1 MFRNPFKTYRMSSLY
16 MLTFGGFLVLLL
28 ILLMGVSYQVT
39 SAYMSKQ
46 VSVYQQELLDEVGK
60 RIDAKMTSVEQVAL
74 SITRNEALLD
84 YLKNRQ
90 GDVYSRK
97 LAQQDLSYYLS
108 NIVYSWND
116 VLSSVQVYMN
126 APLPTVGLPAAFEEI
141 DDLPQEQWYSLVS
154 QSDHAW
160 IGEREVVVAN
170 QNKKAIG
177 FAQKIYSDT
186 NQFLGVLVLGMKPEA
201 VHDTLLNDS
210 NENRGI
216 MRVLMG
222 NGQQMITDAG
232 FAQEENVWLRQMI
245 QSYSNNPSHLSGKKV
260 GLGETYF
267 VSTSGDRNAQW
278 QVIQFTPLKG
288 ISEDSSRIAFMLGA
302 IGIAAILIA
311 FFFTLLFSRQ
321 FMKPIVTLKQ
331 GMDRFSVDK
340 LKSEM
345 PRDYTNEFGILFR
358 GYDALTERVT
368 ELYAHLEK
376 QYIKQKELDVKA
388 LQAMINPHFLY
399 NTLDQINWMA
409 IEANQPKIS
418 EVLELMGKMFRIGL
432 SNGDTI
438 VTVRE
443 ELAYIG
449 SYLQIQ
455 QIRMEPFKLDVSIEL
470 PPSLESYYM
479 PKVLLQ
485 PIVENAVMHGFHGRQ
500 SGAVHIQV
508 TEHKEGIA
516 FVIQDNGNGFR
527 SKQTEIPQHQMKM
540 GGYGI
545 RNVEERIEAL
555 FGSPYGIEVVS
566 IPGEGASVTVLIPKR
581 DKSNYYR

>member
-1 MFRNPFKTYRMSSLY
+1 MSRNPFKTYRMSSLY
-16 MLTFGGFLVLLL
+16 MLTFGGFLVLFL
-28 ILLMGVSYQVT
+28 ILLMAVSYQVT

-60 RIDAKMTSVEQVAL
+60 RIDVKMTSVEQVAL

-90 GDVYSRK
+90 SDVYNRK

-116 VLSSVQVYMN
+116 VLSSVQVYMHD
-126 APLPTVGLPAAFEEI
+126 PLPNVGLPAAFEEME
-141 DDLPQEQWYSLVS
+141 DLPQEEWYPIVS
-154 QSDHAW
+154 QSDYAW
-160 IGEREVVVAN
+160 IGEREVAAAN

-201 VHDTLLNDS
+201 VQDTLLNES
-210 NENRGI
+210 NKNRGI
-216 MRVLMG
+216 KRVLMG

-232 FAQEENVWLRQMI
+232 FAREENVWLRDMI
-245 QSYSNNPSHLSGKKV
+245 KSYYDNSSYLSGRKV
-260 GLGETYF
+260 ELGETYF
-267 VSTSGDRNAQW
+267 VTESGDENAQW

-288 ISEDSSRIAFMLGA
+288 ISEDSTRIAFMLGA

-321 FMKPIVTLKQ
+321 FMKPIMTLKQ
-331 GMDRFSVDK
+331 GMDRFSVDR

-418 EVLELMGKMFRIGL
+418 EVLELVGKMFRIGL

-455 QIRMEPFKLDVSIEL
+455 QIRMEPFKLSVSIEL
-470 PPSLESYYM
+470 PPSLETYYM

-500 SGAVHIQV
+500 NGSVHIRV
-508 TEHKEGIA
+508 LEHKEGIA

-527 SKQTEIPQHQMKM
+527 PSQTEMPQHQTKM

-555 FGSPYGIEVVS
+555 FGSPYGIEVASVF
-566 IPGEGASVTVLIPKR
+566 GEGASVTVLIPKR

>member
-1 MFRNPFKTYRMSSLY
+1 MLRNPFKTYRMSSLY
-16 MLTFGGFLVLLL
+16 MLTFGSFLVLFL

-39 SAYMSKQ
+39 TAYMSKQ

-74 SITRNEALLD
+74 SITRNEALLS
-84 YLKNRQ
+84 YLKNKQ
-90 GDVYSRK
+90 ADMYSRK
-97 LAQQDLSYYLS
+97 LAQQELGYYLS

-116 VLSSVQVYMN
+116 VLSSVHVYMHD
-126 APLPTVGLPAAFEEI
+126 PLPSVGLPAAFEEMG
-141 DDLPQEQWYSLVS
+141 DLPQEPWYALVN
-154 QSDHAW
+154 QSDYAW
-160 IGEREVVVAN
+160 IGEREVAASD
-170 QNKKAIG
+170 QNKQVIS

-186 NQFLGVLVLGMKPEA
+186 NQFIGVLVLGVKPQA
-201 VHDTLLNDS
+201 VVDSLLNES
-210 NENRGI
+210 NQSRGI
-216 MRVLMG
+216 KRVLMG
-222 NGQQMITDAG
+222 NGQQMITNAG
-232 FAQEENVWLRQMI
+232 FMEEDRSWLQDML
-245 QSYSNNPSHLSGKKV
+245 QAYYTKPSDLNGRKV
-260 GLGETYF
+260 ERGERYF
-267 VSTSGDRNAQW
+267 VTESGDRNAQW
-278 QVIQFTPLKG
+278 QVIQFTPMKG
-288 ISEDSSRIAFMLGA
+288 ISEDSSRIALMLGA
-302 IGIAAILIA
+302 IGVAAILIA
-311 FFFTLLFSRQ
+311 YGFTFLFSRQ
-321 FMKPIVTLKQ
+321 FMKPIMTLKQ
-331 GMDRFSVDK
+331 GMDRFSVDR

-368 ELYAHLEK
+368 ELYAHQEL
-376 QYIKQKELDVKA
+376 QFIKQKELDVKA

-418 EVLELMGKMFRIGL
+418 EVLELVGKMFRIGL

-455 QIRMEPFKLDVSIEL
+455 QIRMEPFKLDVAIEV
-470 PPSLESYYM
+470 PPELESYAM

-485 PIVENAVMHGFHGRQ
+485 PIVENAVMHGFHGRE
-500 SGAVHIQV
+500 SGAVHIRV
-508 TEHKEGIA
+508 VEHKEGIA
-516 FVIQDNGNGFR
+516 FVVQDNGNGFQP
-527 SKQTEIPQHQMKM
+527 KQDHWPQHQKTI

-555 FGSPYGIEVVS
+555 FGVPYGIQVASE
-566 IPGEGASVTVLIPKR
+566 PGEGAAVTVLIPKR
-581 DKSNYYR
+581 DRTSYYR

>member
-1 MFRNPFKTYRMSSLY
+1 MLRNPFKTYRMGSLY
-16 MLTFGGFLVLLL
+16 MLTFGGFLVLFLV
-28 ILLMGVSYQVT
+28 LLMAVSYQVT
-39 SAYMSKQ
+39 AAYMSKQ

-74 SITRNEALLD
+74 SITRNEALLN
-84 YLKNRQ
+84 YLRNKQ
-90 GDVYSRK
+90 ADVYSRK
-97 LAQQDLSYYLS
+97 LGQQELGYYLS

-116 VLSSVQVYMN
+116 VLSSVHVYMHD
-126 APLPTVGLPAAFEEI
+126 PLPMIGLPAGFEEM
-141 DDLPQEQWYSLVS
+141 DDLPKEPWYSLVS
-154 QSDHAW
+154 QSDYAW
-160 IGEREVVVAN
+160 IGEREVAAGG
-170 QNKKAIG
+170 QNKQAIS

-186 NQFLGVLVLGMKPEA
+186 NQFLGVLVLDVKPEA
-201 VHDTLLNDS
+201 VRDTLLNES
-210 NENRGI
+210 NKNRGI
-216 MRVLMG
+216 KRVLLG
-222 NGQQMITDAG
+222 NGHQMMTDAG
-232 FAQEENVWLRQMI
+232 FDQEENVWLQDML
-245 QSYSNNPSHLSGKKV
+245 QAEFAHPSYLNGRKV
-260 GLGETYF
+260 ELGEPYF
-267 VSTSGDRNAQW
+267 VTESGDRNAQW
-278 QVIQFTPLKG
+278 QVIQFTPMKD
-288 ISEDSSRIAFMLGA
+288 ITEDSSRIALTLGA
-302 IGIAAILIA
+302 IGVAAILIA
-311 FFFTLLFSRQ
+311 LFFTLIFSRQ
-321 FMKPIVTLKQ
+321 FMKPIMTLKQ
-331 GMDRFSVDK
+331 GMDRFSVDR

-368 ELYAHLEK
+368 ELYAHQEK

-418 EVLELMGKMFRIGL
+418 EVLELVGKMFRIGL

-470 PPSLESYYM
+470 PEALESYYM

-508 TEHKEGIA
+508 TEHQEGIA
-516 FVIQDNGNGFR
+516 FVVHDNGNGFR
-527 SKQTEIPQHQMKM
+527 PNQDEMPQHQKKM

-555 FGSPYGIEVVS
+555 FGAPYGIQVVS
-566 IPGEGASVTVLIPKR
+566 LPGEGATVTVLIPKR
-581 DKSNYYR
+581 DRVNYYR